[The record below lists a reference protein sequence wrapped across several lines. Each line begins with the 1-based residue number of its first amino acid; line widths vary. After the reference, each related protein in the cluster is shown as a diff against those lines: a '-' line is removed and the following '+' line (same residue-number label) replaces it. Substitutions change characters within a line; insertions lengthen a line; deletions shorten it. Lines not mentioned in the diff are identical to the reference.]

1 MTTNF
6 REVNMFKTFLLLI
19 FSVTILTLP
28 AAAQFT
34 IAGEVIDVIDGK
46 TVLVAIPGGKVKVEL
61 QYIDVPEQGQ
71 QLSDTVKEHLRSLT
85 AGKSVEYRP
94 KTLLHDRAIGRVTV
108 KNIDVSQQ
116 MLRDGA
122 AWLMPQGSSG
132 QQKSEHDLYA
142 STEAAAKNDKIGV
155 WSIPGLKPAWEFR
168 ADGQAANQRKQD
180 LFGARTSST
189 NTVKIRSRP
198 TVISNPAFGD
208 VGALFSRYDPVTRTG
223 LLSTLLLPINTEK
236 SASGADS
243 IALDV
248 TYYYK
253 ENEQKKRT
261 GSFVF
266 TAVFQS
272 SKPLFN
278 SSSNLVLLDNDR
290 KTVIAKPRRKV
301 SYEGDY
307 VRETM
312 VCEISRPML
321 ERVAMNDSV
330 TLKMGE
336 HLIQLT
342 GGRYLVYNLLQVTQ

>member
-1 MTTNF
+1 MYKIMTLAAF
-6 REVNMFKTFLLLI
+6 AMLAI
-19 FSVTILTLP
+19 FALTAP
-28 AAAQFT
+28 TKAQLA
-34 IAGEVIDVIDGK
+34 ISGEVVDVIDGK

-61 QYIDVPEQGQ
+61 QYVEVPELGQ
-71 QLSDTVKEHLRSLT
+71 ELSTPVREHLRQLT
-85 AGKSVEYRP
+85 VGKMVEYRP
-94 KTLLHDRAIGRVTV
+94 KSLLKDRAIGQLKIR
-108 KNIDVSQQ
+108 NIDVSRQ

-122 AWLMPQGSSG
+122 AWHMPQKSSG

-155 WSIPGLKPAWEFR
+155 WSVPGLKPAWEFR
-168 ADGQAANQRKQD
+168 ADEQAANQRKQD

-189 NTVKIRSRP
+189 NTVKKRSRP

-223 LLSTLLLPINTEK
+223 LLSTLLLPINTDK

-307 VRETM
+307 VRETI
-312 VCEISRPML
+312 VCEISRPLL
-321 ERVAMNDSV
+321 ERVATNDSV

>member
-1 MTTNF
+1 M
-6 REVNMFKTFLLLI
+6 
-19 FSVTILTLP
+19 
-28 AAAQFT
+28 
-34 IAGEVIDVIDGK
+34 
-46 TVLVAIPGGKVKVEL
+46 
-61 QYIDVPEQGQ
+61 
-71 QLSDTVKEHLRSLT
+71 
-85 AGKSVEYRP
+85 
-94 KTLLHDRAIGRVTV
+94 
-108 KNIDVSQQ
+108 
-116 MLRDGA
+116 
-122 AWLMPQGSSG
+122 
-132 QQKSEHDLYA
+132 
-142 STEAAAKNDKIGV
+142 
-155 WSIPGLKPAWEFR
+155 
-168 ADGQAANQRKQD
+168 
-180 LFGARTSST
+180 
-189 NTVKIRSRP
+189 
-198 TVISNPAFGD
+198 ISNPAFGD

-223 LLSTLLLPINTEK
+223 LLSTLFLPINTDK

-261 GSFVF
+261 GSIVF

-307 VRETM
+307 VRETI
-312 VCEISRPML
+312 VCEISRPLL
-321 ERVAMNDSV
+321 ERVATNDSV